1 MQVRMREQ
9 RPIPRSEELLDA
21 AVENTFPASD
31 PISVDHAFNAA
42 RKRENHSAGNASEMN
57 RKVDRKPG
65 RQPQP

>member
-31 PISVDHAFNAA
+31 PISPSGATHPE